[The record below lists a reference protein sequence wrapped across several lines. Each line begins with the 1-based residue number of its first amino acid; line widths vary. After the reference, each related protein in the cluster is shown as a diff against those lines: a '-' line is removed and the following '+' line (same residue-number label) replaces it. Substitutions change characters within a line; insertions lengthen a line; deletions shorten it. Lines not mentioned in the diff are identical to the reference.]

1 MNFFCY
7 SVSEDILHPSVFQ
20 VLNVLNDATNLDKRM
35 IDTHKCFG
43 VLQVEDKFSVSLLSN
58 LQQFYYLK

>member
-43 VLQVEDKFSVSLLSN
+43 VLQVKDKFSVKYN
-58 LQQFYYLK
+58 